1 LNPGGGVAIFVGMA
15 SLLASSVSAI
25 FVGTASS
32 LASSV
37 SVVHVAALSS
47 DFEMGDGFSQW

>member
-1 LNPGGGVAIFVGMA
+1 VAIFVGMA